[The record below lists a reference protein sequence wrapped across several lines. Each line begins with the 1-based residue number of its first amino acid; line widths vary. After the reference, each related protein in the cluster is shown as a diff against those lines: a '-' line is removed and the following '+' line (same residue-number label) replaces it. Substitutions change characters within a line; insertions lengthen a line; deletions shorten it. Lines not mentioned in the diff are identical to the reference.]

1 MEKHQL
7 ICIVCPMG
15 CHLEVT
21 KENEEYH
28 VTGNK
33 CPRGKTYGVKE
44 LTNPT
49 RVVTTT
55 VKIEGGLLNRLP
67 VKTKEAIPKEKIVE
81 CMKLIDSIEVKS
93 PISVGTVIV
102 KDLLGTGI
110 DLVASRSM

>member
-7 ICIVCPMG
+7 VCIVCPMG

-21 KENEEYH
+21 KENDEYN

-33 CPRGKTYGVKE
+33 CPRGKAYGMKE

-55 VKIEGGLLNRLP
+55 VKIKGGLLNRLS
-67 VKTKEAIPKEKIVE
+67 VKTKEAIPKEKMFE
-81 CMKLIDSIEVKS
+81 CMKFIDSIEVKA
-93 PISVGTVIV
+93 PVSVGDIIV
-102 KDLLGTGI
+102 KDLLGTGV
-110 DLVASRSM
+110 DLVAARSM